1 MVINKLVGFLAALFA
16 AASLSAAQVP
26 ATQSQNPPSGKDDVV
41 RLKTDLVHLH
51 AVVTDKQGKIIDDL
65 KKEDFELLEMGISQ
79 NISFFSHE
87 HIGPWSV
94 DQPVSARTTIEPP
107 KPSDRSFTPLR
118 SIVMFV

>member
-1 MVINKLVGFLAALFA
+1 MVAVFA
-16 AASLSAAQVP
+16 AASLGAGKQVP
-26 ATQSQNPPSGKDDVV
+26 LLQNQNPPSGKDEVV